1 MRINCS
7 THSHEDIC
15 SSILTLQCN
24 LLKPASV
31 PEPEQESSNN
41 PEAEEEVADPA
52 EDLQIAWEN
61 LDIARTILSRLVEP
75 FDRTNI
81 DSTVI
86 TLKSDNTDTTHS
98 YTKEEQQE
106 LLLDLAQIHTRLG
119 DVQRANGNSSSVED
133 YSRSLEIR
141 RHVLG
146 EYDKLVADNHYYL
159 AQAYGEAPSKEKE
172 REDGALGIVAA
183 LGGGGEGEG
192 GTCDGMTKEEIAEC
206 LVKSMDH
213 YLACGISFAGYLANM
228 CGEDPEKTTEAK
240 TEGATAAAA
249 SLNCGGGGTHS
260 QILETIR
267 KRIANLKPISDTDT
281 DKVNDTKE
289 ILDEIQEA
297 LDTAEGS
304 EDALKAV
311 HAMKES
317 EIRKHSG
324 NGEEEVV
331 GKNGATTTIGFGTVG
346 ATAAAAAS
354 TASIGFGTCKTDVA
368 SAPMMVVKKKKKSST
383 NDGGTAMKRAKS
395 E

>member
-1 MRINCS
+1 MKIFPHNKHY
-7 THSHEDIC
+7 HSN
-15 SSILTLQCN
+15 TK

-31 PEPEQESSNN
+31 PEPEQDNNN
-41 PEAEEEVADPA
+41 PEAEEEEVADPA

-75 FDRTNI
+75 FDQTNI
-81 DSTVI
+81 DSTAI
-86 TLKSDNTDTTHS
+86 TLKSDNTDTANI

-192 GTCDGMTKEEIAEC
+192 GSGDGMTKEEIAEC

-228 CGEDPEKTTEAK
+228 CGQDAAKMTEVK
-240 TEGATAAAA
+240 TEGSSTAAAA
-249 SLNCGGGGTHS
+249 SLNGGGGTTHS

-267 KRIANLKPISDTDT
+267 KRIVNVKPISETDT

-324 NGEEEVV
+324 NGDEEVV
-331 GKNGATTTIGFGTVG
+331 GENGATTTIGFGTAG
-346 ATAAAAAS
+346 AAAAAAS
-354 TASIGFGTCKTDVA
+354 TTSSSFGTSKTDAAAV
-368 SAPMMVVKKKKKSST
+368 PMMVVKKKKKPSSS
-383 NDGGTAMKRAKS
+383 DSGTTAKRAKS